1 MKRLLLSFIAIFT
14 FSTLVTSCAKKEI
27 SNNPSSQT
35 DPKIIKACMSAAD
48 FEGCVKVM
56 TKPKTPE
63 SNLSPSEQKL
73 LDEIIKLPNR
83 ITRTS
88 LINFQASVRDFA
100 DSLSIAK
107 FENPKSEL
115 VINAQK
121 LLLSFDVLYNQ
132 WQRKIDE
139 DGSQN
144 WSYVK
149 NLKAKN
155 TLDYL
160 FSGNTFAIR
169 CSEVRAIYGWT
180 KDWSD
185 PIFDQVFTVVHLASK
200 QLASKGKFDFP
211 KMDEDPLIPLQV
223 PIDSRY
229 KSSSGYV
236 LGMGQRICGSKSKE
250 IKKEEPEKEKNKPVD
265 VNCDS
270 PIWKNKPRC
279 KK

>member
-1 MKRLLLSFIAIFT
+1 M
-14 FSTLVTSCAKKEI
+14 
-27 SNNPSSQT
+27 
-35 DPKIIKACMSAAD
+35 
-48 FEGCVKVM
+48 
-56 TKPKTPE
+56 
-63 SNLSPSEQKL
+63 

-88 LINFQASVRDFA
+88 LINFQASVRGFA

-149 NLKAKN
+149 NLKAKK

-160 FSGNTFAIR
+160 FGGNTFAIR
-169 CSEVRAIYGWT
+169 CSEVRGLLGWQ

-185 PIFDQVFTVVHLASK
+185 PIFDQVFSVVHLASK
-200 QLASKGKFDFP
+200 QLASKRKFDFP
-211 KMDEDPLIPLQV
+211 KIDEDPLIPLQFAV
-223 PIDSRY
+223 DARY
-229 KSSSGYV
+229 TSGGNV
-236 LGMGQRICGSKSKE
+236 LGMAQRTCGSESKKKKKE
-250 IKKEEPEKEKNKPVD
+250 ISKKK
-265 VNCDS
+265 
-270 PIWKNKPRC
+270 
-279 KK
+279 